1 MTSHRLKIALVLL
14 VVTMM
19 LIAYQM
25 GIFAHFSEPAKLKE
39 GLVGLGSWG
48 YLAFVVSYALL
59 QPFGVPGTI
68 FIWSAP
74 LIWSWPV
81 AFVLSMIGTQAAS
94 VVGFSFTRFIGRE
107 WVASK
112 IPERFKKYDEALAKR
127 AFLTVVVLR
136 FIFWMPQPLHAFF
149 GVSKVSFATHFWG
162 SLLGYLVPIFLVSF
176 FGPKLFSLLLLV
188 PIWVWVLVGVTLLG
202 GLGLWYWRAR
212 LRGAARLSD

>member
-1 MTSHRLKIALVLL
+1 MTTRGIRIALVVFVAL
-14 VVTMM
+14 MM
-19 LIAYQM
+19 LTAYQL
-25 GIFAHFSEPAKLKE
+25 GLFEHFSEPAKLKE
-39 GLVGLGSWG
+39 ALVGLGGWG
-48 YLAFVVSYALL
+48 YLAFIASYTLL

-81 AFVLSMIGTQAAS
+81 AFALSLIGTQAAS
-94 VVGFSFTRFIGRE
+94 VVGFSFSRFIGRE

-112 IPERFKKYDEALAKR
+112 IPERFKQYDEALAKR

-162 SLLGYLVPIFLVSF
+162 SLVGYVVPMFLVSF

-188 PIWVWVLVGVTLLG
+188 PGWVFVAAAGGLLLG
-202 GLGLWYWRAR
+202 GGLWYLSRR
-212 LRGAARLSD
+212 PRGAAPPSD